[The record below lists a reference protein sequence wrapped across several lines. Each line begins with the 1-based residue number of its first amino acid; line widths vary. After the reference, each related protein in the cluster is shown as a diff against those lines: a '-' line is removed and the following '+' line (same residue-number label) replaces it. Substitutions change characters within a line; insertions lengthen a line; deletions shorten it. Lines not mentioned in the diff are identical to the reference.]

1 MVRADVS
8 HHMTDCSRTT
18 SFLAFEE
25 KEGRLF
31 TQSSIMQTL
40 MLPSREVQ
48 WGIDNFAVR
57 LSIDSCRTV
66 WASSST
72 QAVADAFFDVN
83 DRYSVFF
90 GDCVYLAPFPTCSA
104 SYAFIRV
111 NDRVVVGVGNRIVYA
126 PFIDSSKYPATTTT
140 TVADITYPFHHV
152 TDCMNQTQFLDFIK
166 KCERFLF

>member
-1 MVRADVS
+1 MHGQPIKLNVGNLGDS
-8 HHMTDCSRTT
+8 SRTT

-57 LSIDSCRTV
+57 LSINLRYTV

-72 QAVADAFFDVN
+72 QAAADAFFDIYN
-83 DRYSVFF
+83 
-90 GDCVYLAPFPTCSA
+90 
-104 SYAFIRV
+104 
-111 NDRVVVGVGNRIVYA
+111 
-126 PFIDSSKYPATTTT
+126 
-140 TVADITYPFHHV
+140 
-152 TDCMNQTQFLDFIK
+152 
-166 KCERFLF
+166 